1 MYTISKLKNDLTG
14 ILKGTTTDKIT
25 NLNEV
30 FNRAARECLKDND
43 FAETRRT
50 QQITNAIYDSV
61 YDYTLPSDLK
71 GNKIIDVIKQVNRSR
86 KFQSTGVESFGF
98 STGDS
103 TFNIKHN
110 SGIKTL
116 KLSASL
122 SAGLTLHP
130 CNTLTGDGTW
140 SATSNSTN
148 LTLDTQN
155 YVSGGASLNFDVD
168 GATTT
173 GYIENSDFTAI
184 DASDHE
190 DKSGIFLWLYIPD
203 SSAFTSVNLRWGSSS
218 SAYWNVT
225 ATSAQDGSFQTG
237 WNLVRFDWNGATEN
251 GSPDSSALNYLRVTI
266 TYDGTVDTDFR
277 VDSIVSR
284 IGDIFS
290 LDYYSKFLFRTS
302 GGTWQEETS
311 ADSDIINLDT
321 DSYNVYLF
329 KVAEF
334 SFAQLGNKKVDE
346 EKYLGKYEDASR
358 DYRTIYKSEAKK
370 QKEVYY
376 SLFRRQD
383 TTRTT
388 TRRI

>member
-1 MYTISKLKNDLTG
+1 MSYNISKLKNDLTG
-14 ILKGTTTDKIT
+14 ILKGTTLDKIT

-30 FNRAARECLKDND
+30 FNRSARECLKDND

-86 KFQSTGVESFGF
+86 KFQSTGIESFGF
-98 STGDS
+98 NTANS

-110 SGIKTL
+110 SGIKSL

-140 SATSNSTN
+140 SATSDATN

-155 YVSGGASLNFDVD
+155 YVSGGGSLNFDTD
-168 GATTT
+168 GSTTT

-225 ATSAQDGSFQTG
+225 ATSAQDGAFQTG
-237 WNLVRFDWNGATEN
+237 WNLVRFDWNGATET
-251 GSPDSSALNYLRVTI
+251 GTGDASAINYLRVTI
-266 TYDGTVDTDFR
+266 TYNGTADTDYR

-290 LDYYSKFLFRTS
+290 LDYYSKYLFRTS

-311 ADSDIINLDT
+311 ADSDVINLDT

-329 KVAEF
+329 KVAH
-334 SFAQLGNKKVDE
+334 FAFDQLSNKKTDA
-346 EKYLGKYEDASR
+346 KDYSDKYEQASL
-358 DYRTIYKSEAKK
+358 DYRRIYKSESKK
-370 QKEVYY
+370 TKETYY
-376 SLFRRQD
+376 TLFRR
-383 TTRTT
+383 
-388 TRRI
+388 